1 MHCGGLKRW
10 DGGGSGQEQVH
21 AEAKVFVVL
30 MAEAT
35 PCALGMRQK
44 ATTCCMLTDFKNT
57 DNTFLFHAAASTIAS
72 RRTLSASNSAAATCH
87 RMSSRGNGCAL
98 CPRGPVPPRLS
109 IVLQQAQ
116 VECSSSGA
124 VVGRHSLGAAAAFG
138 FRGGRST
145 RAVVCDG
152 PSVSA
157 VLLRMVTPPG
167 PKKHRSAS
175 LEHVLRAEWLS
186 AMLLRGVTPP
196 GSRGGAGRP
205 GLEVLGDAGF
215 VDMIPENP
223 RPGRVGKHGWNRRGG
238 GEVWTC

>member
-1 MHCGGLKRW
+1 MRVAARAWLAGLARG
-10 DGGGSGQEQVH
+10 DGP
-21 AEAKVFVVL
+21 AE
-30 MAEAT
+30 
-35 PCALGMRQK
+35 
-44 ATTCCMLTDFKNT
+44 
-57 DNTFLFHAAASTIAS
+57 
-72 RRTLSASNSAAATCH
+72 
-87 RMSSRGNGCAL
+87 
-98 CPRGPVPPRLS
+98 
-109 IVLQQAQ
+109 
-116 VECSSSGA
+116 
-124 VVGRHSLGAAAAFG
+124 LGAPLANLAA
-138 FRGGRST
+138 GG
-145 RAVVCDG
+145 D
-152 PSVSA
+152 SVL
-157 VLLRMVTPPG
+157 LLRMVTPPG